1 MLSLVSTFLITC
13 AVVVMS
19 VALAT
24 TVAIKDPNQPATL
37 HSRKRREPTV
47 HPKREGR
54 RKRAAVARE
63 KLRPAAEEA
72 TRPLRV
78 PLAVPAT
85 MDTGGFSDHW
95 LPAPARISPWVRL
108 RSGVLLTILLTL
120 VGTLVAASVAGVL
133 VFFALALRSAVS

>member
-1 MLSLVSTFLITC
+1 MSTFLITF

-19 VALAT
+19 VAFAT
-24 TVAIKDPNQPATL
+24 AVAVRDPNQPATL
-37 HSRKRREPTV
+37 HTRKRREPAV
-47 HPKREGR
+47 HAKRER
-54 RKRAAVARE
+54 SRKRAATVRE
-63 KLRPAAEEA
+63 KPRPAVEEA
-72 TRPLRV
+72 TRSIRV

-85 MDTGGFSDHW
+85 DAGGFSDHW

-120 VGTLVAASVAGVL
+120 VGTLVAASVAGVV